1 MKEETGSFRDPA
13 GKVFYYKN
21 KILRKLSSDGVK
33 RLEFIKKNLIIEES
47 VKNNFLVKTKILNSD
62 EKEELKLEKEICYL
76 EHDKIPYISYP
87 YEWSFAQLKE
97 AALFHLDFNLFLLN
111 HNTTLIDASAYNI
124 QFVGN
129 KPIFID
135 VLSLKKYEEGEPW
148 QGHKQ
153 FCENFLNPL
162 FLKSKKGLKFNN
174 WFKGNI
180 EGIETSEINK
190 ILGFFDKFSYNVFVH
205 IYLLNKIEEKF
216 KNQKS
221 LKINKRKT
229 FLKKKGLVAILNQ
242 LRNYIF
248 KLKDF
253 KSITT
258 WDNYS
263 SENSYSIKANSEKK
277 EIVENFF
284 KKNYFD
290 IVCDLGCNDGEYSQ
304 IALKNNCSK
313 VIGFDYDLNA
323 IEKAFIRSKNN
334 QLDFLPLFFDAS
346 NPSSNLGWNEIER
359 MGFNKRA
366 KFDCVIALAFEHHLA
381 IAKNIPLNQVVKWI
395 VSLAP
400 KGLIEYVPKN
410 DITVKKMLELKGDI
424 FSDYTIE
431 NFEKNLNEN
440 CNIVSKNKI
449 SETGRVIY
457 EFEK

>member
-13 GKVFYYKN
+13 GKIFYYKN
-21 KILRKLSSDGVK
+21 KIFRKLSADGVK
-33 RLEFIKKNLIIEES
+33 RLEFIKNNLIIEKS
-47 VKNNFLVKTKILNSD
+47 IKNNFLVNTRILNSKD
-62 EKEELKLEKEICYL
+62 KEELNLETEIFYL
-76 EHDKIPYISYP
+76 EHEKIPYISYP
-87 YEWSFAQLKE
+87 YEWSFTQLKE

-111 HNTTLIDASAYNI
+111 HNATLIDASAYNV
-124 QFVGN
+124 QFIGN

-135 VLSLKKYEEGEPW
+135 VLSLKKYEDGEPW
-148 QGHKQ
+148 LGHKQ

-205 IYLLNKIEEKF
+205 IFLLNKIEEKY
-216 KNQKS
+216 KKQKS
-221 LKINKRKT
+221 LKINKKKT
-229 FLKKKGLVAILNQ
+229 FLKKKGLIAILTQ
-242 LRNYIF
+242 LRNYISN
-248 KLKDF
+248 LKDY

-263 SENSYSIKANSEKK
+263 TENSYSAKADYEKK
-277 EIVENFF
+277 KIVENFF
-284 KKNYFD
+284 KKNNFN
-290 IVCDLGCNDGEYSQ
+290 IICDLGCNDGEYSE

-323 IEKAFIRSKNN
+323 IEKAFIRSRNN
-334 QLDFLPLFFDAS
+334 ELNFLPLFFDAS
-346 NPSSNLGWNEIER
+346 NPSTNLGWNEQER
-359 MGFNKRA
+359 MSFNKRA
-366 KFDCVIALAFEHHLA
+366 NFDGVIALAFKHHLA
-381 IAKNIPLNQVVKWI
+381 IAKNIPLNQVVKWL

-400 KGLIEYVPKN
+400 RGLIEYIPKN
-410 DITVKKMLELKGDI
+410 DITIKKMLELKGDI

-431 NFEKNLNEN
+431 NFEKSLNQN
-440 CNIVSKNKI
+440 CNIISKNNI

-457 EFEK
+457 EFER